1 MNNKLIGLFKKMAE
15 EVSAVIYLSHSES
28 DVIGYITKVMKMNGH
43 LRFAAPSA
51 PEIFCINLEKGGF
64 EKIGSPLRERASE
77 IDAGIVIA
85 SFGIAETGTLVVNS
99 NSEDTRLAT
108 MLSETNFVLLNSG
121 NIVEKSFDIAD
132 ELNAWFLESN
142 YTAFITGPSRTA
154 DIERVLTLGA
164 HGPAQLHIIL
174 INNK

>member
-1 MNNKLIGLFKKMAE
+1 MAE
-15 EVSAVIYLSHSES
+15 EVSAVVYLAKTEK
-28 DVIGYITKVMKMNGH
+28 DVAEYITEVMKINGH
-43 LRFAAPSA
+43 LRYAAPA
-51 PEIFCINLEKGGF
+51 IPDTFCRNLERSGF
-64 EKIGSPLRERASE
+64 EKIGSPLRERAGE

-99 NSEDTRLAT
+99 NSEDIRLAT
-108 MLSETNFVLLNSG
+108 MLSEINFILVNSG
-121 NIVEKSFDIAD
+121 NIVEKSFDIRD
-132 ELNAWFLESN
+132 ELNTRFMESN

-164 HGPAQLHIIL
+164 HGPQQLHIIL